1 MEKHV
6 SVLLEES
13 ISALNLKE
21 NSIIVDCT
29 LGYGGHSSYIL
40 QRIKKGFLFAFD
52 QDSEAI
58 RHSTNRLNAI
68 GTNFTIIKSNFV
80 NLKQELENREVTEVD
95 GILFDLGV
103 SSPQL
108 DDASRGFSYHED
120 AKLDMRMNRENPLSA
135 YEVVNNYSKEDL
147 ARIFKK
153 YGEDKFSNNI
163 AKKIVEY
170 RAQKPIETTLELV
183 DIIKSAVPMKFRKD
197 KHPARKIFQAIRIE
211 VNHELDVLEPAIEQ
225 ALSLVKVGG
234 RVAVIT
240 FHSLEDRIIKQI
252 FKEKC
257 MIDDKVKGL
266 PNIPDEYLPDF
277 KLVVNKAILP
287 SKEELANNNRARSA
301 KLRVIERIK

>member
-1 MEKHV
+1 MEKHI

-21 NSIIVDCT
+21 DSIIVDCT

-58 RHSTNRLNAI
+58 RHSTNRLSAI

-80 NLKQELENREVTEVD
+80 NLKQELENRKVTKVD

-108 DDASRGFSYHED
+108 DDATRGFSYHED
-120 AKLDMRMNRENPLSA
+120 AKLDMRMNRDNLLSA
-135 YEVVNNYSKEDL
+135 YEVVNNYSKEEL
-147 ARIFKK
+147 SRIFKK

-170 RAQKPIETTLELV
+170 RMQKPIETTLELV
-183 DIIKSAVPMKFRKD
+183 EIIKSAVPMKFRKD
-197 KHPARKIFQAIRIE
+197 KHPARQIFQAIRIE
-211 VNHELDVLEPAIEQ
+211 VNHELDVLEPAIKQ
-225 ALSLVKVGG
+225 ALSMINIGG

-240 FHSLEDRIIKQI
+240 FHSLEDRIIKQL
-252 FKEKC
+252 FKEKG

-266 PNIPDEYLPDF
+266 PNIPEEYLPDF

-287 SKEELANNNRARSA
+287 SEEELANNNRARSA

>member
-1 MEKHV
+1 MEKHI
-6 SVLLEES
+6 SVLLQES
-13 ISALNLKE
+13 IDALNLKE
-21 NSIIVDCT
+21 DSIIVDCT

-58 RHSTNRLNAI
+58 RHSTNRLQAI

-80 NLKQELENREVTEVD
+80 NLKEELEKREVTEVD

-108 DDASRGFSYHED
+108 DDATRGFSYHED
-120 AKLDMRMNRENPLSA
+120 ARLDMRMDKSNPLSA
-135 YEVVNNYSKEDL
+135 YEVVNTYSQKEL
-147 ARIFKK
+147 ADIFYK
-153 YGEDKFSNNI
+153 YGEDKFSRNI

-183 DIIKSAVPMKFRKD
+183 EIIKSAVPMKKRKE
-197 KHPARKIFQAIRIE
+197 KHPARQIFQAIRIE
-211 VNHELDVLEPAIEQ
+211 VNHELDVLEPALEQ
-225 ALSLVKVGG
+225 ALSLLKVGG

-240 FHSLEDRIIKQI
+240 FHSLEDRIVKQY

-257 MIDDKVKGL
+257 KIDDKVKGL
-266 PNIPDEYLPDF
+266 PNIPEEYLPDF
-277 KLVVNKAILP
+277 QLVVNKAILP
-287 SKEELANNNRARSA
+287 SKEELEHNNRSRSA